1 MSCQAHKW
9 VDNAFAKLN
18 LEVDMGELCQ
28 AGHADEPQ
36 FLARFDHLLRF
47 DQETASFQMSVDGAP
62 TTAMVD
68 DNEVTVAVFRDR
80 VVAYEANVN
89 VWHAIASILDCSWG
103 GGDYSDTVS
112 ELRVA

>member
-47 DQETASFQMSVDGAP
+47 DQETSS
-62 TTAMVD
+62 
-68 DNEVTVAVFRDR
+68 
-80 VVAYEANVN
+80 
-89 VWHAIASILDCSWG
+89 L
-103 GGDYSDTVS
+103 
-112 ELRVA
+112 